1 MAKVVIPKD
10 YSSRST
16 IEILAKWNNVDVTIT
31 ESETE
36 TLPTLEIGENKVFGI
51 PAIAG
56 LLCRSSKNGKNWAK
70 LTLGDGVDSK
80 AAAIAQFIDIAD
92 SAARGTSGVPMMST
106 IGSVS
111 RHLKTRCFLAGENLT
126 AADVV
131 MYCTLYKDVSEMNQK
146 DMGALCDVCRW
157 MAYVHSLLNDPFP
170 PLKLHLTPFNHK
182 AAAKKQAKGEGKKE
196 GQQQQQKQ
204 QNAGQ
209 QQQQQQKGEGKKAK
223 KEKKPQPPKEPEV
236 VYDSASYLD
245 VRVGKIIKIEPHPGA
260 DALYAEE
267 IDIGG
272 GVIKKVITGVRKFV
286 PIEQMQDRH
295 VVVIC
300 NMKPSKIRGL
310 PSDGMVCAGS
320 NEEHTIV
327 ELLDPPANTPIGT
340 RVLFGD
346 FCKCDP
352 VPVDKKGKLWQDV
365 VPHCRIDENGVAT
378 YKGQPL
384 HVAEGEIKVPTLRN
398 VEFH

>member
-1 MAKVVIPKD
+1 MAKVVIPTN
-10 YSSRST
+10 YSRRST
-16 IEILAKWNNVDVTIT
+16 IEILAKWNNVDVQIT
-31 ESETE
+31 ENENE
-36 TLPTLEIGENKVFGI
+36 TLPSLEIGDQKVFGI

-56 LLCRSSKNGKNWAK
+56 LLCRSSKNAKNWGK
-70 LTLGDGVDSK
+70 ITLGDGVPAEAS
-80 AAAIAQFIDIAD
+80 AISQFIDIAE
-92 SAARGTSGVPMMST
+92 SAANGSAGVPMMST

-111 RHLKTRCFLAGENLT
+111 RHLKTRCFLASDNLT

-146 DMGALCDVCRW
+146 DMTALCDVCRW
-157 MAYVHSLLNDPFP
+157 MAHVHSLLNDPFP
-170 PLKLHLTPFNHK
+170 ELKLHLTPFNHQ
-182 AAAKKQAKGEGKKE
+182 AVAKKPKGEGKKQGGQPQPKKE
-196 GQQQQQKQ
+196 GQQQQQQ
-204 QNAGQ
+204 GG
-209 QQQQQQKGEGKKAK
+209 QQKGEGKKAK
-223 KEKKPQPPKEPEV
+223 KEKKPQPPKQPEV

-245 VRVGKIIKIEPHPGA
+245 VRVGKIVKIEPHPGA
-260 DALYAEE
+260 DSLYAEE

-327 ELLDPPANTPIGT
+327 ELLDPPAETPIGT

-346 FCKCDP
+346 FCKTDP

-365 VPHCRIDENGVAT
+365 VPHCRINENGVAT

-384 HVAEGEIKVPTLRN
+384 HVPEGDIKVPTLRN